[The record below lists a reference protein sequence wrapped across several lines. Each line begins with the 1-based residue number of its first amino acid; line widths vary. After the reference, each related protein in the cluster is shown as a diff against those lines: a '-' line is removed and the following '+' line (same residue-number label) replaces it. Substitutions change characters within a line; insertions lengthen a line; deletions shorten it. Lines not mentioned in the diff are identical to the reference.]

1 MLDPSTLDLSM
12 YRHILNE
19 LAISLKVDDV
29 RTQAAEIEAQSA
41 VASFWDD
48 PTEAQATMQKLNSLK
63 QSIAPWE
70 QVKQQL
76 DDLEA
81 TAELLKE
88 DEDDDL
94 AAEFAEQTE
103 RLKSDIDTLE
113 IDTLLS
119 GEHDEGNAIMEINAG
134 AGGTE
139 SCDWAEM
146 LMRMYLRWAAT
157 RGFKTELL
165 DHNPGD
171 VAGIKSATIRIEG
184 RNAYGYSHGESG
196 VHRLVRISPFDSNAR
211 RHTSFASVDVV
222 PELEEAE
229 VDINPDDLKLET
241 FRAST
246 AGGQHMQ
253 KNETAVRITHI
264 PTNTVVTCQNERS
277 QGQNRLLAMK
287 VLSARLAER
296 ERRLNLEKIN
306 ALRGDTAP
314 IEWGHQIRSYVFQPY
329 YMVKDHRTDAESG
342 NVPAIMDGDIDLF
355 IHAYLKWKKAK
366 DN

>member
-1 MLDPSTLDLSM
+1 MLDPTTLELQP
-12 YRHILNE
+12 YRHQLNE
-19 LAISLKVDDV
+19 LAISLKVEAI
-29 RTQAAEIEAQSA
+29 RAQIAEIDLRTTDAA
-41 VASFWDD
+41 FWDD
-48 PTEAQATMQKLNSLK
+48 PTEAQLVMQQLNALK
-63 QSIAPWE
+63 QTIAPWE
-70 QVKQQL
+70 LVNEQL
-76 DDLEA
+76 ADLEA
-81 TAELLKE
+81 TVELLQE
-88 DEDDDL
+88 DEDEELIAD
-94 AAEFAEQTE
+94 F
-103 RLKSDIDTLE
+103 LKDVETLKASLDALE

-119 GEHDEGNAIMEINAG
+119 GEHDDSNAILEVNAG

-146 LMRMYLRWAAT
+146 LMRMYLRWAAS

-222 PELEEAE
+222 PEIE
-229 VDINPDDLKLET
+229 VNEIDMNTDDIKLET

-253 KNETAVRITHI
+253 KNETAVRLTHI

-277 QGQNRLLAMK
+277 QGQNRILAMR
-287 VLSARLAER
+287 VLQARLAER
-296 ERRLNLEKIN
+296 ERRLAIEKLN

-329 YMVKDHRTDAESG
+329 YMVKDHRTNAESG
-342 NVPAIMDGDIDLF
+342 SVPNIMNGDIDLF
-355 IHAYLKWKKAK
+355 IHAYLKWQKAK
-366 DN
+366 EK

>member
-1 MLDPSTLDLSM
+1 MLDPTTLELQP
-12 YRHILNE
+12 YRYKLDE
-19 LAISLKVDDV
+19 LAISLKVEYV
-29 RTQAAEIEAQSA
+29 RLQIADIEAKTTNA
-41 VASFWDD
+41 AFWDN
-48 PTEAQATMQKLNSLK
+48 PTEAQFTMQQLNTLK

-70 QVKQQL
+70 QVNQQL
-76 DDLEA
+76 ADLEA
-81 TAELLKE
+81 TVELLKE
-88 DEDDDL
+88 DEDEEL
-94 AAEFAEQTE
+94 IAEFLEEVET
-103 RLKSDIDTLE
+103 LKTSLDNLE
-113 IDTLLS
+113 IETLLS
-119 GEHDEGNAIMEINAG
+119 GEHDDRTAILEVNAG

-146 LMRMYLRWAAT
+146 LLRMYLRWAAS
-157 RGFKTELL
+157 RGFHTEII

-184 RNAYGYSHGESG
+184 RNAFGYSRGESG

-222 PELEEAE
+222 PEIEVNE
-229 VDINPDDLKLET
+229 VDMNTDDIKLET

-253 KNETAVRITHI
+253 KNETAVRLTHI

-287 VLSARLAER
+287 VLGARLAER
-296 ERRLNLEKIN
+296 ERRLAIERLNE
-306 ALRGDTAP
+306 LRGDTAP

-329 YMVKDHRTDAESG
+329 YMVKDHRTNAESG
-342 NVPAIMDGDIDLF
+342 SVPAIMNGDIDLF
-355 IHAYLKWKKAK
+355 IHAYLKWKKSK
-366 DN
+366 EI